1 MRNIFGAVTLVK
13 SMTRCGV
20 LSIILVSS
28 LLLTACNS
36 EDSLSNSESINT
48 ANGSNPQNVV
58 PLTGESVYASK
69 CRACHDYGVAGAPRY
84 GNAEVWAQRSAKGL
98 DVLYENSI
106 RGIRAM
112 PAKGGCYACS
122 DQDIKTAVDYILAN
136 SQ

>member
-48 ANGSNPQNVV
+48 ANGSNPQSVV

-84 GNAEVWAQRSAKGL
+84 GNSEIWQGA
-98 DVLYENSI
+98 
-106 RGIRAM
+106 
-112 PAKGGCYACS
+112 
-122 DQDIKTAVDYILAN
+122 
-136 SQ
+136 